1 MFGLLQAMLI
11 LTIPIL
17 LGVGLIYLGARR
29 GRNETSRLKAPTTWD
44 FVNQAAGYWI
54 LGGLLLIGLIGG
66 IVWWFNNKK
75 KIVAPPPP
83 IKKTPAHEI
92 AFAKL
97 E

>member
-1 MFGLLQAMLI
+1 MLI

-54 LGGLLLIGLIGG
+54 LGGLFLGYGVVQLLVLIGSI
-66 IVWWFNNKK
+66 F
-75 KIVAPPPP
+75 
-83 IKKTPAHEI
+83 T
-92 AFAKL
+92 
-97 E
+97 

>member
-54 LGGLLLIGLIGG
+54 LGGLFLGYGVVQLLVLIGSI
-66 IVWWFNNKK
+66 F
-75 KIVAPPPP
+75 
-83 IKKTPAHEI
+83 T
-92 AFAKL
+92 
-97 E
+97 

>member
-1 MFGLLQAMLI
+1 MLI

-54 LGGLLLIGLIGG
+54 VGAIFVGYGAIRLLGLIDSL
-66 IVWWFNNKK
+66 F
-75 KIVAPPPP
+75 
-83 IKKTPAHEI
+83 T
-92 AFAKL
+92 
-97 E
+97 